1 MWYRR
6 FVAIPL
12 IVTLCCASIPAPAN
26 ATTSTATEIA
36 MGKDYDKQI
45 LATTNVVGD
54 PLLNAWVGGISEP
67 LFVATAR
74 KDVPYSVKILDVPD
88 VNAFSTLGGFIYMD
102 QGTLDFVQSD
112 DELAGVIG
120 HETGHIER
128 RHALENQNK
137 AGVIS
142 LLFGL
147 GSMFS
152 AFLYQFGN
160 IFEAG
165 IMAKIERED
174 EYQADKY
181 GLMLM
186 TRSGYDPDGMVS
198 FMRHLG
204 AYSGEKNG
212 LLDRYL
218 ADHPDTPKRVAA
230 LVGYPE
236 LDPRVR
242 TQAQRLAAAIHD
254 QEEARYAV
262 AARDF
267 TAILAA
273 EPNNTIAQFHL
284 GETQLALGAVANGEQ
299 NLAQAAANGS
309 PETRTLAG
317 LHISALRAS
326 EARLN
331 LLHVDLAPLRDQLA
345 AAQQTQAQAATAIG
359 TRRNSGRAQLQQI
372 QDREGLIAYGI
383 PNLAAV
389 QSKPGTRLDTLLRN
403 VSTMSRALDAANLK
417 AQTAINGV
425 GSGLRTREGGLL
437 RNGSEILSAMDAQ
450 LNVAPLPAQSLP
462 TLPLFPSVFRNLA
475 AADGD
480 MVRAVDAAR
489 ASLAI
494 LDLSL
499 GDLDAFVHELQRVR
513 ISRGDIV
520 ESDYA
525 TLEPLTAKAV
535 AAINRAAVAAS
546 QATQLYDMARAEQL
560 EARLD
565 LLGLSA
571 TPERY
576 ATLQHALDVRFHN
589 ATIDYG
595 TMLQDDLS
603 PGQVVAASIVAA
615 DTKSTPEAVI
625 AEAAAGRRSIV
636 EVANDRGMSILAL
649 KVFMGLILFDYTDD
663 PEKEAR
669 TLT

>member
-1 MWYRR
+1 M
-6 FVAIPL
+6 
-12 IVTLCCASIPAPAN
+12 
-26 ATTSTATEIA
+26 
-36 MGKDYDKQI
+36 
-45 LATTNVVGD
+45 
-54 PLLNAWVGGISEP
+54 
-67 LFVATAR
+67 
-74 KDVPYSVKILDVPD
+74 
-88 VNAFSTLGGFIYMD
+88 
-102 QGTLDFVQSD
+102 
-112 DELAGVIG
+112 
-120 HETGHIER
+120 
-128 RHALENQNK
+128 
-137 AGVIS
+137 
-142 LLFGL
+142 
-147 GSMFS
+147 
-152 AFLYQFGN
+152 
-160 IFEAG
+160 
-165 IMAKIERED
+165 
-174 EYQADKY
+174 
-181 GLMLM
+181 
-186 TRSGYDPDGMVS
+186 
-198 FMRHLG
+198 
-204 AYSGEKNG
+204 
-212 LLDRYL
+212 
-218 ADHPDTPKRVAA
+218 
-230 LVGYPE
+230 
-236 LDPRVR
+236 
-242 TQAQRLAAAIHD
+242 
-254 QEEARYAV
+254 
-262 AARDF
+262 
-267 TAILAA
+267 
-273 EPNNTIAQFHL
+273 
-284 GETQLALGAVANGEQ
+284 
-299 NLAQAAANGS
+299 
-309 PETRTLAG
+309 
-317 LHISALRAS
+317 
-326 EARLN
+326 
-331 LLHVDLAPLRDQLA
+331 
-345 AAQQTQAQAATAIG
+345 
-359 TRRNSGRAQLQQI
+359 
-372 QDREGLIAYGI
+372 
-383 PNLAAV
+383 
-389 QSKPGTRLDTLLRN
+389 
-403 VSTMSRALDAANLK
+403 
-417 AQTAINGV
+417 
-425 GSGLRTREGGLL
+425 L